1 MPGHLTDKE
10 PIRPTPIPDKE
21 TQLAKIRQPYFAGL
35 DDGSMGQYMFDQVAT
50 GNWSQ
55 DDLDTA
61 LDSHTEAMKLIT
73 TGAGAAAVGA
83 AADLTAF
90 GTTVLYNGY
99 NMARGGEWTWPE
111 DMRDVPLTQE
121 WWGAQLGL
129 SKEQTSSL
137 AFIGAGI
144 AIAPTKLDA
153 ADAKFVSAALKTAKA
168 LGGSRGAAVQRSA
181 AAARMLDEGMDE
193 TEVWRKTGWWRDP
206 ADGKMKFAMSDADAV
221 LDHEMIAQQAL
232 NKIPA
237 DYDNKHGALIEL
249 RADQVLKHDALYELY
264 PQLAGYPVTVRVKQ
278 NADGVWELAN
288 KDYRGGSYNRET
300 NMIVADSRDPRRTL
314 VHEMQ
319 HAIQDYEGM
328 AGGGAIDLFTKS
340 ARGFRLADF
349 MHQMYKKPDALLDF
363 DGPEDIAAY
372 IKTLDP
378 DLPDEQALS
387 FANKL
392 DRVAMGDMSEAQ
404 MNQDIWDWGMQVEV
418 DGKKFMRWME
428 QVKLFPEEA
437 GMDIKTL
444 MTELDDDTLQA
455 YALVRYLS
463 ESGEIEARITES
475 LMHLSQEQLDKLVMS
490 PRLLRPY
497 LNRANVEKANKQ
509 GLPLQTMRSN
519 ALEPVVSEE
528 NAKLLKQITEDLSE
542 DDQLAFIQA
551 LVDKDPTLVARLME
565 MLDDAPV
572 RNAE

>member
-55 DDLDTA
+55 DDYDDA
-61 LDSHTEAMKLIT
+61 LDAHTEAMKLIT

-181 AAARMLDEGMDE
+181 AAARMLDEGVDE

-349 MHQMYKKPDALLDF
+349 MHQMYKKPEALLDF

-372 IKTLDP
+372 IKTIDP
-378 DLPDEQALS
+378 SLPDEQALS